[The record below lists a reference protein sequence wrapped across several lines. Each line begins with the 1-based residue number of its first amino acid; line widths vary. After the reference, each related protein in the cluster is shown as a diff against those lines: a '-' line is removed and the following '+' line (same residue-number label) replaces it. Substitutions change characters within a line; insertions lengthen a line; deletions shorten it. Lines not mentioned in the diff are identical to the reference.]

1 MNCKFCNGELEEG
14 NLVCPHCQ
22 KDNAQQMPVPEEE
35 TPVIAEETAEN
46 PQQEETTPPKKK
58 TWVKVTAIVCCAAI
72 VLGLAVGIWCWING
86 GFLPKENDIYV
97 KSSYAKS
104 DKKVI
109 KAADQVV
116 ARVGD
121 KELTNGQLQV
131 QYWNQISQFLNTYSY
146 YVAGFGLDT
155 TIPLSQQMVDDL
167 NVTWEQFFLETA
179 LTAWHENQCLVL
191 AAEEEGYQIT
201 EETQAYL
208 DGMAKAFVEVAAS
221 YGFTDAQEFVNK
233 IMDPTC
239 TLDEYLAGMELD
251 CIAADYLVTMVE
263 TPTRDEVEAHF
274 DAYAEAFATNYGI
287 TKDTGKLIDVRHI
300 LIIPEGGTTNEDGET
315 VYSEEEWDA
324 CLVKAR
330 KLLNEWKNGE
340 ATEESFAQM
349 AYQYSEDNYEDGG
362 LYEYVYEG
370 QMVEEFEDWC
380 FDSSREPGDTGLVRT
395 VFGYHIMYYVYG
407 EEGWYRY
414 GQQSLAQDMSR
425 ELIDSLV
432 QKYPMEVDY
441 RKIAVVD
448 ALISG

>member
-14 NLVCPHCQ
+14 SLVCPHCQ

-35 TPVIAEETAEN
+35 TPAIAEETAQN
-46 PQQEETTPPKKK
+46 SQPEEITPPRKK
-58 TWVKVTAIVCCAAI
+58 TWVKVTAIVCCAVI

-104 DKKVI
+104 EQKVI

-131 QYWNQISQFLNTYSY
+131 QYWMQISQFLNTYGY
-146 YVAGFGLDT
+146 YVGGFGLNT
-155 TIPLSQQMVDDL
+155 MLPLSQQIVDDL
-167 NVTWEQFFLETA
+167 NMTWEQFFLESA
-179 LTAWHENQCLVL
+179 LISWHEDQCLAL
-191 AAEEEGYQIT
+191 SAEEERYQLSQEANEYLEGLPQSLEQTAVSFGY
-201 EETQAYL
+201 
-208 DGMAKAFVEVAAS
+208 AS
-221 YGFTDAQEFVNK
+221 AQEFMQMFPVS
-233 IMDPTC
+233 TC
-239 TLDEYLAGMELD
+239 KVEEYLEFASLEVMASE
-251 CIAADYLVTMVE
+251 YLPTKIKS
-263 TPTRDEVEAHF
+263 PTRDEVEAHF
-274 DAYAEAFATNYGI
+274 DAYAEVFAINYGV
-287 TKDTGKLIDVRHI
+287 TKDSGKLIDVRHI

-349 AYQYSEDNYEDGG
+349 AYQYSEDNFEEGG

-414 GQQSLAQDMSR
+414 GQQSLVQDMSR
-425 ELIDSLV
+425 EVINSLV
-432 QKYPMEVDY
+432 EKYPMEVDY
-441 RKIAVVD
+441 RKIVVPNV
-448 ALISG
+448 LISG

>member
-1 MNCKFCNGELEEG
+1 
-14 NLVCPHCQ
+14 
-22 KDNAQQMPVPEEE
+22 
-35 TPVIAEETAEN
+35 
-46 PQQEETTPPKKK
+46 
-58 TWVKVTAIVCCAAI
+58 
-72 VLGLAVGIWCWING
+72 
-86 GFLPKENDIYV
+86 
-97 KSSYAKS
+97 
-104 DKKVI
+104 
-109 KAADQVV
+109 
-116 ARVGD
+116 
-121 KELTNGQLQV
+121 
-131 QYWNQISQFLNTYSY
+131 
-146 YVAGFGLDT
+146 
-155 TIPLSQQMVDDL
+155 MVDDL

-239 TLDEYLAGMELD
+239 TLDEYLAGMELSYKAED
-251 CIAADYLVTMVE
+251 YMIAMIE

-300 LIIPEGGTTNEDGET
+300 LIIPEGGTVNEDGKT
-315 VYSEEEWDA
+315 KTYSEDEWKA

-330 KLLNEWKNGE
+330 KILNEWKSGE

-349 AYQYSEDNYEDGG
+349 AYQYSEDNFEEGG

-414 GQQSLAQDMSR
+414 GQQSLAQELRR

-441 RKIAVVD
+441 RKIAVADV
-448 ALISG
+448 LISG